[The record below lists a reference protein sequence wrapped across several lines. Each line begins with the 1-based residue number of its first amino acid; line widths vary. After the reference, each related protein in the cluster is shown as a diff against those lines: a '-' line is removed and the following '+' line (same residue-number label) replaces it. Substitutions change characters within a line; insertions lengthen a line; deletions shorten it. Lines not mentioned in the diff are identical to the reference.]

1 VTRDRGQDRTEA
13 TSTPAVHRAEGDDG
27 QNHAHSAVSAP
38 LRITPDQ
45 LRSAA
50 PEVYQSYQALIQQNG
65 GGEQNITI
73 NVEACPQSPSEGNAP
88 AVGGALPSG
97 TARRGMA
104 YSDLVFYD
112 LFEPEIGALYRKAWK
127 RQVKRQLGLDRA
139 AATTT
144 PATRT
149 SGGHAGVKSST
160 AQATRFG
167 SEHRALPHRS
177 QPTPS
182 STMYTRRRK
191 RTNPWMTLL
200 IGLLV
205 ILMGVGGSVLVVL
218 ALSY

>member
-1 VTRDRGQDRTEA
+1 MTKDTRSTTAAPVTQRTGRARTAEA
-13 TSTPAVHRAEGDDG
+13 AST
-27 QNHAHSAVSAP
+27 P

-50 PEVYQSYQALIQQNG
+50 PEVYQSYQALIQQSG

-73 NVEACPQSPSEGNAP
+73 NVEACPQNQSVGNVP
-88 AVGGALPSG
+88 PTTGALPSG
-97 TARRGMA
+97 AARRGMA

-127 RQVKRQLGLDRA
+127 REVTRQLGLDRA

-149 SGGHAGVKSST
+149 SGGHAGARSPTS
-160 AQATRFG
+160 QATRFG
-167 SEHRALPHRS
+167 SEHRALPHYP
-177 QPTPS
+177 QPTQPP
-182 STMYTRRRK
+182 TTYVRRRK
-191 RTNPWMTLL
+191 RTNTWMTLL

-205 ILMGVGGSVLVVL
+205 ILMGVGGSVLIVV
-218 ALSY
+218 ALSL

>member
-1 VTRDRGQDRTEA
+1 MTQDTRPTTAAPVTQGTRQTRTAEA
-13 TSTPAVHRAEGDDG
+13 AST
-27 QNHAHSAVSAP
+27 P

-50 PEVYQSYQALIQQNG
+50 PEVYQSYQALVQQNG
-65 GGEQNITI
+65 GGEQHITI

-112 LFEPEIGALYRKAWK
+112 LFEPEIGALYRQAWK
-127 RQVKRQLGLDRA
+127 REVKRQLRLDQAA
-139 AATTT
+139 AATPVTQ
-144 PATRT
+144 T
-149 SGGHAGVKSST
+149 SGGYAGARNHT
-160 AQATRFG
+160 PQATRFG
-167 SEHRALPHRS
+167 SEHRALPHY
-177 QPTPS
+177 PCPAPS
-182 STMYTRRRK
+182 STTYVRRRK
-191 RTNPWMTLL
+191 CTNPWKTLL

-205 ILMGVGGSVLVVL
+205 ILMGVGGSVMVVL